1 MLGVIEENYKNS
13 VYFKKYFENLKFIIQ
28 KDTNRLIN
36 LNLELIK
43 LILNIYKIKINVVL
57 SSELNLQKKKFDL
70 IKEILKKQ
78 EATTLI
84 TTSGVKEYFPKK
96 NLDFDVL
103 YFQYND
109 KIEKYEQQ
117 FGNFV
122 SNLSIIDL
130 LFNCGENGRRMLEKN
145 LCLKRSNDF

>member
-1 MLGVIEENYKNS
+1 M
-13 VYFKKYFENLKFIIQ
+13 
-28 KDTNRLIN
+28 
-36 LNLELIK
+36 
-43 LILNIYKIKINVVL
+43 
-57 SSELNLQKKKFDL
+57 
-70 IKEILKKQ
+70 
-78 EATTLI
+78 
-84 TTSGVKEYFPKK
+84 KEYFQK

-130 LFNCGENGRRMLEKN
+130 LFNCGENGRRM
-145 LCLKRSNDF
+145 

>member
-57 SSELNLQKKKFDL
+57 SSELNLQKKNL
-70 IKEILKKQ
+70 I
-78 EATTLI
+78 
-84 TTSGVKEYFPKK
+84 
-96 NLDFDVL
+96 
-103 YFQYND
+103 
-109 KIEKYEQQ
+109 
-117 FGNFV
+117 
-122 SNLSIIDL
+122 
-130 LFNCGENGRRMLEKN
+130 
-145 LCLKRSNDF
+145 